1 MAVMN
6 DGIVRLTRRQVREV
20 DRRAIEVY
28 GVPGIVLMENAARGA
43 VEVAWEMLGSNVRRG
58 RNVVIVCGSGNNGGD
73 GLAVARHLHNRGV
86 QILVVL
92 AADEF
97 KGDAATNWEIV
108 REMDISRCDLSH
120 AAGVFDPRAV
130 DLIVD
135 ALFGTG
141 LTRAVKGDLS
151 QLIDQMNASEI
162 PILAID
168 LPSGLDC
175 DTGEPLGPDCVR
187 ATRTVTFVAEKAGF
201 ANPVSRQYTGDVV
214 IADIGCPKEIIDAV
228 LREVPA

>member
-1 MAVMN
+1 MKDESEYNGGMSH
-6 DGIVRLTRRQVREV
+6 DTVRLTRRQVRAV

-43 VEVAWEMLGSNVRRG
+43 AEVAWEMLGQNVRGG

-97 KGDAATNWEIV
+97 KADAAINWEIV
-108 REMDISRCDLSH
+108 QKMDISRCELSH
-120 AAGVFDPRAV
+120 AGGAFDPGAV

-135 ALFGTG
+135 ALFG
-141 LTRAVKGDLS
+141 
-151 QLIDQMNASEI
+151 
-162 PILAID
+162 
-168 LPSGLDC
+168 
-175 DTGEPLGPDCVR
+175 
-187 ATRTVTFVAEKAGF
+187 
-201 ANPVSRQYTGDVV
+201 
-214 IADIGCPKEIIDAV
+214 
-228 LREVPA
+228 